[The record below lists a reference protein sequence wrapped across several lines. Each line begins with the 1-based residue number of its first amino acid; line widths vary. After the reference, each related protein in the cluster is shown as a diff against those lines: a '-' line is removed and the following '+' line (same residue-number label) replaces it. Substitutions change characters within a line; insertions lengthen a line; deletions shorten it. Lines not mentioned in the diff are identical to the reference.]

1 MNPVNESSSSGRDLI
16 AQKLPAAESDSRQSG
31 IQTMAS
37 VTAVDSDEEILLQKV
52 SSSAKSSSLPP
63 ASCHHPPPALTAS
76 SNQQSIATANQAVS
90 LPVPRQ
96 IKLTMN
102 EINAQSRIMGDNST
116 SYRDRMVT
124 SFCHSDSTEFEM
136 PFGID
141 DDDLVNYQPP
151 VIYSSRSSS
160 AKYLNNRSSSKSF
173 DLEAFEE
180 EDLNLN
186 ENRIND
192 SILHTA
198 G

>member
-1 MNPVNESSSSGRDLI
+1 MRVVVRVVKDLI
-16 AQKLPAAESDSRQSG
+16 AQKLPAAESESRHPNDR
-31 IQTMAS
+31 MAS

-52 SSSAKSSSLPP
+52 RSSSAVKSPSLPA
-63 ASCHHPPPALTAS
+63 ASCQHPPALQT
-76 SNQQSIATANQAVS
+76 NQQSDEAAVKQTVSVPLPQQSAITTNNKFIAQT
-90 LPVPRQ
+90 
-96 IKLTMN
+96 
-102 EINAQSRIMGDNST
+102 RIMSDNRSG
-116 SYRDRMVT
+116 DRMAT
-124 SFCHSDSTEFEM
+124 SFCHSDSTEFDM

-151 VIYSSRSSS
+151 IIYSSRSSS

-186 ENRIND
+186 ESEIDD

-198 G
+198 W